1 MEHNEAWRGQIIYL
15 SEKITYREELA
26 SKLKISLDAL
36 TNLIKNALTQE
47 KYTPRLLTM
56 QSIARLYEKESR

>member
-15 SEKITYREELA
+15 SEKITYRELLA
-26 SKLKISLDAL
+26 SKLEISLDAL